1 MRSERTDFRSKRA
14 VLRSERAD
22 LRSTRAVL
30 RSERADL
37 RAAQKLT
44 IFYSQLQGPLWFYR

>member
-44 IFYSQLQGPLWFYR
+44 TFYSQLQGPLSVKC